1 MPVGLLVGVIDQ
13 HHASQA
19 DLIAIIDWLWLP
31 GKDLLAVDKAAVDA
45 VQIHQAELPGADD
58 QLGVLSP
65 YSGIMPTVRIEVDVW
80 EDVTDRIF
88 SPKGE
93 LGATVREGK

>member
-1 MPVGLLVGVIDQ
+1 MPGRQLIEMIDQ
-13 HHASQA
+13 YHASQA
-19 DLIAIIDWLWLP
+19 DLIAIINWLGLP
-31 GKDLLAVDKAAVDA
+31 GNDLLAVDKAAVDA

-80 EDVTDRIF
+80 EDVADRIF

-93 LGATVREGK
+93 LGATLHEGQ